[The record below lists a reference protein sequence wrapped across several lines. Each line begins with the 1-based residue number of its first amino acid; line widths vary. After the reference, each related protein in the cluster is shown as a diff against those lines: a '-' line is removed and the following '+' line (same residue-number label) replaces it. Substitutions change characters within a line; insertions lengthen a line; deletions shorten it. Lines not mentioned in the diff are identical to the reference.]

1 MIFTLKPHDQI
12 SIQPL
17 LLELFKTDVLLLNG
31 HDIDGVNH
39 HSWPALKS
47 EITKSVTQ
55 KSVKLIIL
63 NCTGDPCIIDDRLGG
78 YSPSYHDI
86 MLELQEICKTIIIT
100 EDWTYYYKPTE
111 DIFYLPYSLWLP
123 ATRSIHKYY
132 AYQDTVYDT
141 AIDKTK
147 PLMCLNRNL
156 VWHRI
161 YMLMLMYNKSWITE
175 IDFSFIL
182 PIGDR
187 LDNKP
192 VISKYITEEEKEVI
206 RSIPTPIFLD
216 YENSAYDCSVNYNEG
231 GSNVN
236 TPVYTRCAVNL
247 VTETTINQG
256 IGFSEKTTNAICA
269 YQIPII
275 LSNPGANQ
283 HLEDIGIDMF
293 SDYVPWK
300 TWDQIQDPKLRMH
313 KIVEFVDAIMQDQD
327 AILQIHKSFHP
338 RLTKNKEYFHSKTF
352 SDLCLR
358 QVVDKYVF

>member
-1 MIFTLKPHDQI
+1 
-12 SIQPL
+12 
-17 LLELFKTDVLLLNG
+17 
-31 HDIDGVNH
+31 
-39 HSWPALKS
+39 
-47 EITKSVTQ
+47 
-55 KSVKLIIL
+55 
-63 NCTGDPCIIDDRLGG
+63 
-78 YSPSYHDI
+78 
-86 MLELQEICKTIIIT
+86 
-100 EDWTYYYKPTE
+100 
-111 DIFYLPYSLWLP
+111 
-123 ATRSIHKYY
+123 
-132 AYQDTVYDT
+132 
-141 AIDKTK
+141 
-147 PLMCLNRNL
+147 
-156 VWHRI
+156 
-161 YMLMLMYNKSWITE
+161 MYNKSWITE

-300 TWDQIQDPKLRMH
+300 TWDQIEDHKLRMH